1 MIEMPELP
9 VEARRQIVEMDAD
22 TLVEFFD
29 VCVEQDHLVIADYI
43 LTTLYDTLDL
53 ATQQRIYTIIQK
65 GADRALNEALTGAV
79 IQ

>member
-29 VCVEQDHLVIADYI
+29 VCIAQDHLAVADYI
-43 LTTLYDTLDL
+43 LNTLYDTLDL
-53 ATQQRIYTIIQK
+53 ATQQRIYSIFQK
-65 GADRALNEALTGAV
+65 GADRALNEAVNGCAM
-79 IQ
+79 Q